1 MKKFIIFFALLSA
14 AVSCS
19 MFELDNFDGPNA
31 EVTGNLYDIVT
42 GEKVSIEAA
51 QSQSFSWTT
60 WSYVTTTKY
69 GALVVNE
76 LGYVPPTWE
85 GDPADYPQQVSDQYW
100 LVRFDGNYTNTRV
113 FSGTYKFSTKL
124 LPCYEPDA
132 SNNTFVL
139 KEGKNVMDVGVLPF
153 CRIKDPKITYN
164 AATKKVVA
172 TFYVELGDPKRANTI
187 SNVAFCA
194 NTQLFVGCNNM
205 NLAKDDAG
213 AKAKNVQPG
222 ELITLEID
230 ADPSRTP
237 ANANLFKYS
246 TQDRYFRIAA
256 LAEGNGYNQAS
267 DKFYNFSPIFKVK
280 ADFSSIEEVQ
290 WDEVKWE

>member
-1 MKKFIIFFALLSA
+1 MKKFIIFIALLSA

-42 GEKVSIEAA
+42 GEKMSIEAV
-51 QSQSFSWTT
+51 QSQSFSWAT

-69 GALVVNE
+69 GSLVVNE

-85 GDPADYPQQVSDQYW
+85 GNAADYPQQVSDQDW
-100 LVRFDGNYTNTRV
+100 MVRFDGNYTNTRV
-113 FSGTYKFSTKL
+113 FAGTYKFSTKK
-124 LPCYEPDA
+124 LPCYEPD
-132 SNNTFVL
+132 SDKNTFVL
-139 KEGKNVMDVGVLPF
+139 KEGKNVMDIGVLPF
-153 CRIKDPKITYN
+153 CRIKDPKITYD
-164 AATKKVVA
+164 AAAKKVIA
-172 TFYVELGDPKRANTI
+172 TFYVELGDPNRANTV

-213 AKAKNVQPG
+213 SKAKNVKPG

-230 ADPSRTP
+230 ADYTRTP

-267 DKFYNFSPIFKVK
+267 DKFYNFSPIYKFK
-280 ADFSSIEEVQ
+280 ADFSSIEEVK

>member
-1 MKKFIIFFALLSA
+1 MKKFIIFIALLSA

-42 GEKVSIEAA
+42 GEKMSIEAV

-69 GALVVNE
+69 GSLVVNE
-76 LGYVPPTWE
+76 LGYVPPTWV
-85 GDPADYPQQVSDQYW
+85 GDPADYPQQVSDQDW

-113 FSGTYKFSTKL
+113 FAGTYKFSTKK
-124 LPCYEPDA
+124 LPCYEPD
-132 SNNTFVL
+132 SDKNTFVL
-139 KEGKNVMDVGVLPF
+139 KEGKNVMDIGVLPF

-172 TFYVELGDPKRANTI
+172 TFYVELGDPNRANTV

-213 AKAKNVQPG
+213 SKAKNVTPG

-230 ADPSRTP
+230 ADYTRTP

-267 DKFYNFSPIFKVK
+267 DKYYNFSPIYKFK
-280 ADFSSIEEVQ
+280 ADFSAIEEVK